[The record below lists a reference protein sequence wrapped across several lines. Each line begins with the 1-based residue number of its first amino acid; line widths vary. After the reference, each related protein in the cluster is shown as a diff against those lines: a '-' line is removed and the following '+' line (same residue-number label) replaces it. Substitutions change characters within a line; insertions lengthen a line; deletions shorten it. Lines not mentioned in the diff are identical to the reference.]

1 MFGFI
6 FFGLNDYIWFLV
18 FIYIFLLFLN
28 VLVSWVLNSLM
39 VVIIVCCIF
48 FIFFLFLYWDF
59 EICFMVFIRFW
70 FFFRSLVTFFGR
82 GTVLILRVYFSLMVD
97 IFINFGFIIFSFSE
111 FFLVIWRCFEMVS
124 FIMLILGGGTMVF
137 LNGIMGEDILM
148 FILVYLSIKKLILNK
163 FFCFFNGYIICIFLK
178 MFFFLIG
185 CEEYFR

>member
-70 FFFRSLVTFFGR
+70 FFFRSLVMFFGR

-111 FFLVIWRCFEMVS
+111 FFLAIWRCFEMVS

-185 CEEYFR
+185 CEKYFR